1 MDQFAGYIFDLD
13 GTIYLGD
20 HVIEGAPETI
30 RHLQSLNRKLL
41 FLTNKTIESREY
53 YVQKLRRFGIDVTI
67 EHLLSPAVVT
77 IRHLHAHYPNA
88 RVYVI
93 GEKVFKDELERN
105 GIRFARSPEET
116 DLVVISWDRDFHY
129 RHLDHAYQA
138 IVRGAEVIAT
148 HPDRTCPMPGGA
160 VPDCGGMIGAIEGVT
175 GQKVEVIMGKP
186 SSFTA
191 YAALDIL
198 GVEASS
204 CLMTGDRLETDILM
218 GNQAGMNT
226 ALVLTGVTKRTDLQQ
241 SAIQPTF
248 VLESVRE
255 IMSVKRSGK

>member
-20 HVIEGAPETI
+20 QVIEGAPDTI

-53 YVQKLRRFGIDVTI
+53 YVQKLRRFGIEVTL
-67 EHLLSPAVVT
+67 ENLLSPTVVT
-77 IRHLHAHYPNA
+77 IRYLRAHYPNA

-93 GEKVFKDELERN
+93 GEPVFKEELERS
-105 GIRFARSPEET
+105 GIRLSRAPEET
-116 DLVVISWDRDFHY
+116 DVVVVSWDRDFHY
-129 RHLDHAYQA
+129 NHLNDAYQA
-138 IVRGAEVIAT
+138 IVRGADVIAT

-175 GQKVEVIMGKP
+175 GRKVEVILGKP
-186 SSFTA
+186 STHTVMTA
-191 YAALDIL
+191 LEIL
-198 GVEASS
+198 GVEASD

-218 GNQAGMNT
+218 GNQAGMHT
-226 ALVLTGVTKRTDLQQ
+226 AVVLTGVTKREDLKR
-241 SAIQPTF
+241 SDVQPTF
-248 VLESVRE
+248 VLESVRD
-255 IMSVKRSGK
+255 ILPGGGRGK